1 MPRRSKIDLL
11 PEAIRK
17 EFEKRLIAGS
27 FSDYEGVALWL
38 QAQGYDISRSAA
50 HRWGQGFQRT
60 QASVKAATDMATALT
75 ENIGD
80 DAGTILDA
88 SQRIYMGKILQV
100 LLDMEDLDPENID
113 FLKLGRAIADI
124 TKTAIPLKKHMDE
137 VALRKKAEQAAANIA
152 TRAQGSLPAGTLKM
166 VLEEVY
172 NIVPT
177 P

>member
-11 PEAIRK
+11 PESVRK
-17 EFEKRLIAGS
+17 EFERRLIEGC

-38 QAQGYDISRSAA
+38 QEQGYDISRSAA
-50 HRWGQGFQRT
+50 HRWGQGFQRA
-60 QASVKAATDMATALT
+60 QAAVKAATDMATALT
-75 ENIGD
+75 EHIGD
-80 DAGTILDA
+80 DAGKILDA

-100 LLDMEDLDPENID
+100 LLDMEDLSPENID

-137 VALRKKAEQAAANIA
+137 VELRKKTEQAAANIE
-152 TRAQGSLPAGTLKM
+152 TRVRASLPEETLKM

-172 NIVPT
+172 NIVPN